1 MYAVRLQYVAE
12 DVNRDL
18 RAARRADTEVR
29 IIEAATE
36 LFTERGYV
44 ATTLAD
50 VAKHAGVGARTVYVR
65 FATKAV
71 LLQRCL
77 DVAIAGDYHRV
88 AVPDRDWF
96 QQAMN
101 APTAEERLA
110 RMARINRELMG
121 RTGPL
126 LQVAQ
131 QAEAIEP
138 EIAERAQAARAQT
151 HQAIGGF
158 FRKLAADGLIAERNV
173 DWVAETGA
181 VLGQAETYLLLTKTT
196 GWSIEAYESWLV
208 ETWTR
213 LVGGTHS

>member
-1 MYAVRLQYVAE
+1 MTE

-36 LFTERGYV
+36 LFIERGYV

-50 VAKHAGVGARTVYVR
+50 VAKRASVGARTVYVR
-65 FATKAV
+65 FDSKAV

-77 DVAIAGDYHRV
+77 DVAIAGDHHRV

-96 QQAMN
+96 QKAMN
-101 APTAEERLA
+101 APTAAERIA
-110 RMARINRELMG
+110 RMAEISGQLMG

-126 LQVAQ
+126 LKVSQ
-131 QAEAIEP
+131 QAEALEP
-138 EIAERAQAARAQT
+138 EIADRAQAGREMT

-158 FRKLAADGLIAERNV
+158 FRKLAADGLMPNENV

-196 GWSIEAYESWLV
+196 GWSVEAYESWLA

>member
-1 MYAVRLQYVAE
+1 MAE

-29 IIEAATE
+29 IVEAATE

-65 FATKAV
+65 FANKAA
-71 LLQRCL
+71 LLQRCV
-77 DVAIAGDYHRV
+77 DVAIAGDYQQI

-96 QQAMN
+96 HEAMN
-101 APTAEERLA
+101 APTAEERIG
-110 RMARINRELMG
+110 RMAGIGARLMA
-121 RTGPL
+121 RTGRL
-126 LQVAQ
+126 LLVAQ

-138 EIAERAQAARAQT
+138 EIAARAQAARAQT

-158 FRKLAADGLIAERNV
+158 FRKLATDGLISSENV
-173 DWVAETGA
+173 DWVAQTGA
-181 VLGQAETYLLLTKTT
+181 VLGQAETYLLLTRTADLT
-196 GWSIEAYESWLV
+196 IERYESWLA

-213 LVGGTHS
+213 LVTAHS

>member
-1 MYAVRLQYVAE
+1 MAE

-36 LFTERGYV
+36 LFVERGYV

-50 VAKHAGVGARTVYVR
+50 VAKRAGVGARTVYVR
-65 FATKAV
+65 FATKAA

-101 APTAEERLA
+101 APTAPERIA
-110 RMARINRELMG
+110 RMAGINRQLMD
-121 RTGPL
+121 RTGSL

-138 EIAERAQAARAQT
+138 EIAERAQAARAMT

-158 FRKLAADGLIAERNV
+158 FRKLAADGLMPDENV
-173 DWVAETGA
+173 EWVAETGA
-181 VLGQAETYLLLTKTT
+181 VLGQAETYLLLAKTT
-196 GWSIEAYESWLV
+196 GWSIEEYESWLA
-208 ETWTR
+208 ETWSR
-213 LVGGTHS
+213 LAGTHS

>member
-1 MYAVRLQYVAE
+1 MPE

-65 FATKAV
+65 FDSKAA

-101 APTAEERLA
+101 APTAEERLE
-110 RMARINRELMG
+110 RMAGISRQLMG

-126 LQVAQ
+126 LKVSQ
-131 QAEAIEP
+131 QAEALEP
-138 EIAERAQAARAQT
+138 EIAERAQAAREMT

-158 FRKLAADGLIAERNV
+158 FRKLAADGLMSETNV

-196 GWSIEAYESWLV
+196 GWSIEQYESWLV
-208 ETWTR
+208 ETWSR
-213 LVGGTHS
+213 LVRTHS

>member
-1 MYAVRLQYVAE
+1 MAE

-36 LFTERGYV
+36 LFTGRGYV

-65 FATKAV
+65 FEGKAA
-71 LLQRCL
+71 LLQRCM

-101 APTAEERLA
+101 APTAGERIA
-110 RMARINRELMG
+110 RMARIGARLME
-121 RTGPL
+121 RTGAL
-126 LQVAQ
+126 LNVAQ

-138 EIAERAQAARAQT
+138 EIAERAQAARTQT

-158 FRKLAADGLIAERNV
+158 FRKLAADGLMSDENV
-173 DWVAETGA
+173 DRVAETGA
-181 VLGQAETYLLLTKTT
+181 VLGQAETYLLLTRTT
-196 GWSIEAYESWLV
+196 DMSVERYESWLV
-208 ETWTR
+208 ETWTE
-213 LVGGTHS
+213 LVRPHS

>member
-1 MYAVRLQYVAE
+1 MSE

-29 IIEAATE
+29 IIEAATA
-36 LFTERGYV
+36 LFVERGYV

-50 VAKHAGVGARTVYVR
+50 VARHAGVGARTVYVR
-65 FATKAV
+65 FDSKAA

-96 QQAMN
+96 QKAMN
-101 APTAEERLA
+101 APTAQERIR
-110 RMARINRELMG
+110 RMAGISAQLMG
-121 RTGPL
+121 RTGAL
-126 LQVAQ
+126 LQVAH

-151 HQAIGGF
+151 HQAIAGF
-158 FRKLAADGLIAERNV
+158 FRKLAADGLISSENV
-173 DWVAETGA
+173 DWVADTGA
-181 VLGQAETYLLLTKTT
+181 ILGQAETYLLLAKTMEKT
-196 GWSIEAYESWLV
+196 IEQYESWLV

-213 LVGGTHS
+213 LTQNLADLGG

>member
-1 MYAVRLQYVAE
+1 MAE

-29 IIEAATE
+29 VIEAATE
-36 LFTERGYV
+36 LFAERGYV

-88 AVPDRDWF
+88 ALADRDWF

-101 APTAEERLA
+101 APTAEERIA
-110 RMARINRELMG
+110 RMARISAQLMA
-121 RTGPL
+121 RTGAL
-126 LQVAQ
+126 LRVAQ

-138 EIAERAQAARAQT
+138 EIAERAQAARTQT

-158 FRKLAADGLIAERNV
+158 FRKLAADGLISNETV
-173 DWVAETGA
+173 DWVAQTGA
-181 VLGQAETYLLLTKTT
+181 VLGQAETYVLLTRTT
-196 GWSIEAYESWLV
+196 EQTIEAYESWLV

-213 LVGGTHS
+213 LVGLEGHS

>member
-1 MYAVRLQYVAE
+1 MYAVRLQHVAE

-44 ATTLAD
+44 ATTLTD

-101 APTAEERLA
+101 APTAEERIA
-110 RMARINRELMG
+110 RMAAIGGQLMG
-121 RTGPL
+121 RTGSL

-158 FRKLAADGLIAERNV
+158 FRKLAADGLISAQNI

-196 GWSIEAYESWLV
+196 EQTIEQYESWLV

-213 LVGGTHS
+213 LVQAHS

>member
-1 MYAVRLQYVAE
+1 VSE

-18 RAARRADTEVR
+18 RAARRTDTEVR

-36 LFTERGYV
+36 LFVERGYV

-50 VAKHAGVGARTVYVR
+50 VAKRAGVGARTVYVR
-65 FATKAV
+65 FATKAA

-77 DVAIAGDYHRV
+77 DVAIAGDHHRV

-96 QQAMN
+96 HKAMN
-101 APTAEERLA
+101 APTAEERIA
-110 RMARINRELMG
+110 RMAGINRQLMG
-121 RTGPL
+121 RTGSL

-138 EIAERAQAARAQT
+138 EIAERAQAARAMT

-158 FRKLAADGLIAERNV
+158 FRKLAADGLMPERNV

-208 ETWTR
+208 TTWSR
-213 LVGGTHS
+213 LAGGS

>member
-1 MYAVRLQYVAE
+1 MSE

-36 LFTERGYV
+36 LFVERGYV

-50 VAKHAGVGARTVYVR
+50 VAKRAGVGARTVYVR
-65 FATKAV
+65 FESKAA

-96 QQAMN
+96 QKAMN
-101 APTAEERLA
+101 APTAQERIA
-110 RMARINRELMG
+110 RMAGINGQLMD
-121 RTGPL
+121 RTGSL

-138 EIAERAQAARAQT
+138 EIAERAQAARAMT

-158 FRKLAADGLIAERNV
+158 FRKLAADGLMPDENV
-173 DWVAETGA
+173 DWVAETGG
-181 VLGQAETYLLLTKTT
+181 VLGQAETYLLLAKTT
-196 GWSIEAYESWLV
+196 GWSVEEYESWLV
-208 ETWTR
+208 TTWSR
-213 LVGGTHS
+213 LAGAS

>member
-1 MYAVRLQYVAE
+1 VPE
-12 DVNRDL
+12 GVNGDL

-29 IIEAATE
+29 IIESATE
-36 LFTERGYV
+36 LFAARGYV

-96 QQAMN
+96 QKAMN
-101 APTAEERLA
+101 APTAEERIA
-110 RMARINRELMG
+110 RMAGISARLMG
-121 RTGPL
+121 RTGAL

-131 QAEAIEP
+131 QAEAVEP
-138 EIAERAQAARAQT
+138 DIAERAQAARAQA

-158 FRKLAADGLIAERNV
+158 FRKLAADGLIAPEDV
-173 DWVAETGA
+173 DWVAQTGA
-181 VLGQAETYLLLTKTT
+181 VLGQAETYLLLTRTT
-196 GWSIEAYESWLV
+196 AQTVEAYESWLV

-213 LVGGTHS
+213 LAGLERHS

>member
-1 MYAVRLQYVAE
+1 MAE
-12 DVNRDL
+12 NVNGDL

-50 VAKHAGVGARTVYVR
+50 VAEHAGVGARTVYVR
-65 FATKAV
+65 FENKAA
-71 LLQRCL
+71 LLQRCM
-77 DVAIAGDYHRV
+77 DVAIAGDHRQI

-96 QQAMN
+96 HEAMN
-101 APTAEERLA
+101 APTAEERIRLMAGAGA
-110 RMARINRELMG
+110 RLMG
-121 RTGPL
+121 RTGRL
-126 LQVAQ
+126 LLVAQ

-158 FRKLAADGLIAERNV
+158 FRKLAADGLISPEDV

-181 VLGQAETYLLLTKTT
+181 VLGQAETYLLLTRTT
-196 GWSIEAYESWLV
+196 GRTIEWYESWLA

-213 LVGGTHS
+213 LVTGHS

>member
-1 MYAVRLQYVAE
+1 VAG

-36 LFTERGYV
+36 LFAERGYV

-50 VAKHAGVGARTVYVR
+50 VARHAGVGARTVYVR
-65 FATKAV
+65 FESKAA

-96 QQAMN
+96 RQVMN
-101 APTAEERLA
+101 APTAEERIA
-110 RMARINRELMG
+110 RMAAISAQLMA

-131 QAEAIEP
+131 QAEAIEL
-138 EIAERAQAARAQT
+138 EIAERSQAARTQA
-151 HQAIGGF
+151 HQAIGSF
-158 FRKLAADGLIAERNV
+158 FRKLAADGLISNENV
-173 DWVAETGA
+173 GWVADTGA
-181 VLGQAETYLLLTKTT
+181 LLGQAETYLLLTKTAGHT
-196 GWSIEAYESWLV
+196 IEAYESWLA

-213 LVGGTHS
+213 LVSTHS

>member
-1 MYAVRLQYVAE
+1 MSE

-18 RAARRADTEVR
+18 RAARRTDTEVR

-36 LFTERGYV
+36 LFVERGYV

-50 VAKHAGVGARTVYVR
+50 VAKRAGVGARTVYVR
-65 FATKAV
+65 FATKAA

-77 DVAIAGDYHRV
+77 DVAIAGDHHRV

-96 QQAMN
+96 HKAMN
-101 APTAEERLA
+101 APTAEERIA
-110 RMARINRELMG
+110 RMAGINRQLMG
-121 RTGPL
+121 RTGSL

-138 EIAERAQAARAQT
+138 EIAERAQAARAMT

-158 FRKLAADGLIAERNV
+158 FRKLAADGLMPERNV

-208 ETWTR
+208 TTWSR
-213 LVGGTHS
+213 LAGGS

>member
-1 MYAVRLQYVAE
+1 MSG

-18 RAARRADTEVR
+18 RSARRADTEVR

-36 LFTERGYV
+36 LFVERGYV
-44 ATTLAD
+44 TTTLAD
-50 VAKHAGVGARTVYVR
+50 VAKRAGVGARTVYVR

-77 DVAIAGDYHRV
+77 DVAIAGDHHRV

-101 APTAEERLA
+101 APTAQERIA
-110 RMARINRELMG
+110 RMAGINRQLMG

-131 QAEAIEP
+131 QAEAVEP
-138 EIAERAQAARAQT
+138 EIAERAQAARAMT

-158 FRKLAADGLIAERNV
+158 FRKLAADGLMSDENV

-196 GWSIEAYESWLV
+196 GWSIEEYESWLA

-213 LVGGTHS
+213 LVGTHS

>member
-1 MYAVRLQYVAE
+1 MQWDCTYVVRLQHVTE

-36 LFTERGYV
+36 LFVERGYV

-50 VAKHAGVGARTVYVR
+50 VAKRAGVGARTVYVR
-65 FATKAV
+65 FATKAA

-77 DVAIAGDYHRV
+77 DVAIAGDHDRV

-96 QQAMN
+96 HKAMN
-101 APTAEERLA
+101 APTAEERIA
-110 RMARINRELMG
+110 RMAGINRQLMG
-121 RTGPL
+121 RTGSL

-138 EIAERAQAARAQT
+138 EIAERAQAARAMT
-151 HQAIGGF
+151 HQAVGGF
-158 FRKLAADGLIAERNV
+158 FRKLPAR
-173 DWVAETGA
+173 
-181 VLGQAETYLLLTKTT
+181 
-196 GWSIEAYESWLV
+196 
-208 ETWTR
+208 
-213 LVGGTHS
+213 

>member
-1 MYAVRLQYVAE
+1 VAE

-29 IIEAATE
+29 IIEAATG

-65 FATKAV
+65 FENKAA

-96 QQAMN
+96 HAAMN
-101 APTAEERLA
+101 APTAAERIA
-110 RMARINRELMG
+110 RMAGIGAQLME

-126 LQVAQ
+126 LGVAQ
-131 QAEAIEP
+131 QAEAVEP
-138 EIAERAQAARAQT
+138 EIAERAQAARTQT

-158 FRKLAADGLIAERNV
+158 FRKLAADGLMSAEQV

-181 VLGQAETYLLLTKTT
+181 VLGQAETYLLLTRTT

-208 ETWTR
+208 QTWTR
-213 LVGGTHS
+213 LVG

>member
-1 MYAVRLQYVAE
+1 MPG

-29 IIEAATE
+29 IVEAATE
-36 LFTERGYV
+36 LFVERGYV

-50 VAKHAGVGARTVYVR
+50 VAKRAGVGARTVYVR
-65 FATKAV
+65 FATKAA

-77 DVAIAGDYHRV
+77 DVAIAGDHHRV

-101 APTAEERLA
+101 APTAQERIA
-110 RMARINRELMG
+110 RMAGISRQLMD
-121 RTGPL
+121 RTGSL

-131 QAEAIEP
+131 QAEAVEP
-138 EIAERAQAARAQT
+138 EIAERAQAARAMT

-158 FRKLAADGLIAERNV
+158 FRKLAADGLMSDENV

-181 VLGQAETYLLLTKTT
+181 VLGQAETYLLLTRTT
-196 GWSIEAYESWLV
+196 GWSVEEYESWLA

-213 LVGGTHS
+213 LVGTHS

>member
-1 MYAVRLQYVAE
+1 VTG

-18 RAARRADTEVR
+18 RARRRADTEVR
-29 IIEAATE
+29 LIEAATE
-36 LFTERGYV
+36 LFIERGYV
-44 ATTLAD
+44 TTTLAD

-65 FATKAV
+65 FATKAA

-96 QQAMN
+96 HQAMN
-101 APTAEERLA
+101 APTAAERIA
-110 RMARINRELMG
+110 RMAKISGQLMG
-121 RTGPL
+121 RTGSL
-126 LQVAQ
+126 IEVAQ

-138 EIAERAQAARAQT
+138 EIAERSQAARSQT

-158 FRKLAADGLIAERNV
+158 FRKLAADGLISVENV
-173 DWVAETGA
+173 DWLAETGA

-196 GWSIEAYESWLV
+196 GWSIEQYESWLV
-208 ETWTR
+208 DTWTR
-213 LVGGTHS
+213 LTS

>member
-1 MYAVRLQYVAE
+1 MSE
-12 DVNRDL
+12 DVNTDL

-65 FATKAV
+65 FDSKAA

-96 QQAMN
+96 HAAMN
-101 APTAEERLA
+101 APTAEERIT
-110 RMARINRELMG
+110 RMAEISRQLMG
-121 RTGPL
+121 RTGAL
-126 LQVAQ
+126 LKVSQ
-131 QAEAIEP
+131 QAEALEP
-138 EIAERAQAARAQT
+138 EIAERAQAAREMT

-158 FRKLAADGLIAERNV
+158 FRKLAADGLMSERNV

-181 VLGQAETYLLLTKTT
+181 VLGQAETYLLL
-196 GWSIEAYESWLV
+196 
-208 ETWTR
+208 
-213 LVGGTHS
+213 

>member
-1 MYAVRLQYVAE
+1 MSD

-36 LFTERGYV
+36 LFTDRGYV

-50 VAKHAGVGARTVYVR
+50 VAKRAGVGARTVYVR

-77 DVAIAGDYHRV
+77 DVAIAGDHHRV
-88 AVPDRDWF
+88 ALPDRDWF

-101 APTAEERLA
+101 APTAGERIA
-110 RMARINRELMG
+110 RMAAISAQLMD
-121 RTGPL
+121 RTGAL
-126 LQVAQ
+126 LTVAQ

-138 EIAERAQAARAQT
+138 EIAERAQAGRAQT

-158 FRKLAADGLIAERNV
+158 FRKLAADGLIPDEHV

-181 VLGQAETYLLLTKTT
+181 VLGQAETYLLLTRTT
-196 GWSIEAYESWLV
+196 GWSVEAYESWLA
-208 ETWTR
+208 ETWSR
-213 LVGGTHS
+213 LVGAHS